1 MNDDDTPPFD
11 PVANGSIKS
20 RDALIV
26 EDNIII
32 AMAAEDILTEI
43 GFARCTIAATNIEAQ
58 RAIERGE
65 IGFAML
71 DINLGEETSE
81 PTARLLQEQG
91 IPFVFATG
99 YGESPFDLGVF
110 SNVPT
115 LTKPYSERDLFA
127 VIASLTTP

>member
-1 MNDDDTPPFD
+1 MNDDQPPLD
-11 PVANGSIKS
+11 LTAGGWIRS

-43 GFARCTIAATNIEAQ
+43 GFARCTIAANNREAQ
-58 RAIERGE
+58 RAIEQHD

-71 DINLGEETSE
+71 DINLGDETSE
-81 PTARLLQEQG
+81 PIAHLLRDQG

-99 YGESPFDLGVF
+99 YGESPFDTGLFG
-110 SNVPT
+110 NVPT
-115 LTKPYSERDLFA
+115 LTKPYSERDLLA
-127 VIASLTTP
+127 AIAACNAR